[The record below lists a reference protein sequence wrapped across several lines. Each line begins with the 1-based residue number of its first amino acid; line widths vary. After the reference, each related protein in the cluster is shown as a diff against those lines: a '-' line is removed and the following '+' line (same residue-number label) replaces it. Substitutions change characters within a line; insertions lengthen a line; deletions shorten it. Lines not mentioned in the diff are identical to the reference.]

1 MEKYLLI
8 VGDGFD
14 KAKCVLQRGNPAF
27 EDLSRVSI
35 DVLLSSFALRVPFP
49 VLRWVVLAP
58 RFIDLSALLNAD
70 VEGDSLFSTLHL
82 SQIKFHLF
90 VKEINKKDFSST
102 F

>member
-14 KAKCVLQRGNPAF
+14 KAKCVLKWGNPAF

-49 VLRWVVLAP
+49 VLRWVVLVP

-70 VEGDSLFSTLHL
+70 VEGDGLFSTLHL

-90 VKEINKKDFSST
+90 VKDINKKDFPLT
-102 F
+102 L